1 MCLIIKVIFFR
12 KEAVNKNMDSES
24 DCTTKKPSISPI
36 FNWKESAAV
45 NKYKPVVATA
55 IPSMMKMVA
64 FVLKDK

>member
-1 MCLIIKVIFFR
+1 MCLIIKVIFL
-12 KEAVNKNMDSES
+12 E
-24 DCTTKKPSISPI
+24 KKPLIRIWQRKRLHNQEQVYPI

-64 FVLKDK
+64 FVLKR